1 MRLKFDFDMESKLS
15 FICFF
20 LEIFNCK
27 VLLLLCVLLMV
38 MELTETNPILIQ
50 VLLQVH
56 SWGPVEAFDCIANI
70 NR

>member
-27 VLLLLCVLLMV
+27 VLLLLYVYC
-38 MELTETNPILIQ
+38 
-50 VLLQVH
+50 
-56 SWGPVEAFDCIANI
+56 
-70 NR
+70 